1 MNKSIDFKNK
11 LYNFIFLS
19 LSFFIFFYLAYFLF
33 FSENGLINHISLKN
47 EYNRIKINQDKIF
60 QANKNL
66 IKKINKLKI
75 DTIDLDYLDELNI
88 DKNGNLDK
96 NDIIIPEN

>member
-1 MNKSIDFKNK
+1 MIKSINFKKK

-33 FSENGLINHISLKN
+33 FSENGLIKHISLKN
-47 EYNRIKINQDKIF
+47 EYNRLSINHNEIV

-66 IKKINKLKI
+66 ANKINKLKI
-75 DTIDLDYLDELNI
+75 ETIDLDYLDELNI

-96 NDIIIPEN
+96 DDIIIPEN